1 MNSRVMSHELRITSP
16 LEGEVGPRSGPVRG
30 VSSRPPIDPRREFSA
45 VAPKPYAA
53 T

>member
-1 MNSRVMSHELRITSP
+1 MSSRVMSHELGITSA
-16 LEGEVGPRSGPVRG
+16 LEGEVGPRSGPGGGYQAAR
-30 VSSRPPIDPRREFSA
+30 RIDPRREFNA